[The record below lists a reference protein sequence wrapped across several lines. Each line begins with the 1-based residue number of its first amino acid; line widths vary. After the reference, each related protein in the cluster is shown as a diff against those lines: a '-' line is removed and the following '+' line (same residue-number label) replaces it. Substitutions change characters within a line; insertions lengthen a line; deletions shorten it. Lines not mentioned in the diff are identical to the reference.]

1 MACVCLC
8 LANSTLIL
16 QVVVTLVDEV
26 LWMGA
31 HYWLNAPKLGPNA
44 PCQVTATGNGHFLL
58 ISHYCSRVPS
68 VPTNELL

>member
-31 HYWLNAPKLGPNA
+31 HYWLIAPKLGQRPM
-44 PCQVTATGNGHFLL
+44 QVTANGHFLI
-58 ISHYCSRVPS
+58 ISQ
-68 VPTNELL
+68 